1 MKFIKRRAYQRA
13 LAATA
18 ITAVMA
24 TAASTAVAAGNPT
37 DAKAQR
43 AQAEAQAQHRTHG
56 PARLAAP
63 RAAAPGQVATPTFSM
78 SAVDK
83 RTGNLYLYFPDGQG
97 GFDSRYD
104 VGVNFDFAAFQA
116 PVDNDKDGYSESTW
130 HIEKEGR
137 LTYTYHVSEFELDTK
152 TIGGGWQIY
161 DKVLSPGNLAG
172 AGEADMIAR
181 DKAGVLWLYLGYP
194 DGRVAPRIKIGGGWD
209 AYTEIA
215 GQGDLNGDGKT
226 DIVAADK
233 AGVLW
238 LYTGTGNY
246 NAPFKP
252 RTKIG
257 AGWNAYDRIL
267 SVGDLNRDGRT
278 DLVARA
284 KNGDLYRYFGNGR
297 SGDPFD
303 ARVKIGW
310 GYNIY
315 NLL

>member
-1 MKFIKRRAYQRA
+1 SGTRS
-13 LAATA
+13 AATQQ
-18 ITAVMA
+18 ILPTHHP
-24 TAASTAVAAGNPT
+24 THNPLG
-37 DAKAQR
+37 
-43 AQAEAQAQHRTHG
+43 EVH
-56 PARLAAP
+56 
-63 RAAAPGQVATPTFSM
+63 
-78 SAVDK
+78 
-83 RTGNLYLYFPDGQG
+83 
-97 GFDSRYD
+97 
-104 VGVNFDFAAFQA
+104 
-116 PVDNDKDGYSESTW
+116 SETIS
-130 HIEKEGR
+130 
-137 LTYTYHVSEFELDTK
+137 YTYHVSEFELDTK

-161 DKVLSPGNLAG
+161 DKVLSPGNLDG

-181 DKAGVLWLYLGYP
+181 
-194 DGRVAPRIKIGGGWD
+194 
-209 AYTEIA
+209 
-215 GQGDLNGDGKT
+215 
-226 DIVAADK
+226 DK

-267 SVGDLNRDGRT
+267 SVGDLNRDGRA